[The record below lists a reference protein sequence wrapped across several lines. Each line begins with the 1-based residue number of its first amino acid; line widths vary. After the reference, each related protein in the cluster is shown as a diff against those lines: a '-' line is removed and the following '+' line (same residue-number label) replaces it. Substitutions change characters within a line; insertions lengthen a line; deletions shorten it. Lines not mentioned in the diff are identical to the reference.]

1 MQNSYSNENYAG
13 FWVRLAAYMIDS
25 IIITVGLLVVRLAW
39 IAVGALISGTI
50 LDGNVLFHYS
60 LKDIVLYIFKV
71 MYFILL
77 TWCTGTTIGKRL
89 MNLRVVP
96 ANRNEKLSF
105 VDVLYRET
113 VGRFLCGISIWIG
126 YIIVGIDK
134 EKRGFHDMLCDTRVV
149 YEKKVKVYPEYQ
161 GMVGTQTPVQPQ
173 GPMQSQQIY
182 QESVQR
188 QERSEEQVQPQNYT
202 QASMQQEAP
211 QNYVQRNVQS
221 QSQPQPGQAY
231 RAVPDGGYS
240 FVGDAGQVK
249 NEFTQAESEKTT
261 EATEENVAEKVNVA
275 VENESAVTEKEIK
288 ENRENIQ
295 EGDS

>member
-1 MQNSYSNENYAG
+1 MR
-13 FWVRLAAYMIDS
+13 FAAYVIDS
-25 IIITVGLLVVRLAW
+25 VIVATGLLVVRLAW
-39 IAVGALISGTI
+39 IGIGALISGTI

-96 ANRNEKLSF
+96 ADRSEKLSF

-113 VGRFLCGISIWIG
+113 IGRFLCGISVWIG

-161 GMVGTQTPVQPQ
+161 KNLGTQPPVQQQPSQAETFSEPVQPQ
-173 GPMQSQQIY
+173 SP
-182 QESVQR
+182 
-188 QERSEEQVQPQNYT
+188 EQKMSSRPQTTLQDNQP
-202 QASMQQEAP
+202 
-211 QNYVQRNVQS
+211 
-221 QSQPQPGQAY
+221 Y

-240 FVGDAGQVK
+240 FVE
-249 NEFTQAESEKTT
+249 NNI
-261 EATEENVAEKVNVA
+261 EEN
-275 VENESAVTEKEIK
+275 T
-288 ENRENIQ
+288 Q

>member
-13 FWVRLAAYMIDS
+13 FWVRLAAYVIDS
-25 IIITVGLLVVRLAW
+25 VIVAIGLLVVRLAW
-39 IAVGALISGTI
+39 IGIGALISGTI
-50 LDGNVLFHYS
+50 LDENVLFHYS

-71 MYFILL
+71 MYFALL

-96 ANRNEKLSF
+96 ADRNEKLSF

-149 YEKKVKVYPEYQ
+149 YEKKVKMYSEYQ
-161 GMVGTQTPVQPQ
+161 SAAGPQMSVQPREPVQSQPQAPVQPQ
-173 GPMQSQQIY
+173 ASEPLQAETFSGAVQQKT
-182 QESVQR
+182 QEYMPVR
-188 QERSEEQVQPQNYT
+188 E
-202 QASMQQEAP
+202 
-211 QNYVQRNVQS
+211 QNYVQKNVQVQR
-221 QSQPQPGQAY
+221 QSQPGQPY

-240 FVGDAGQVK
+240 FVSDAGQVK
-249 NEFTQAESEKTT
+249 KEFTQAESEK
-261 EATEENVAEKVNVA
+261 ATGSTGENVTEIQENKAE
-275 VENESAVTEKEIK
+275 VEDSIE
-288 ENRENIQ
+288 ENIQ
-295 EGDS
+295 EGDL